1 MGVSVSNR
9 EEIADERK
17 TLVVKPLSMSLCFV
31 RHMQVT
37 LIIDS
42 GKILFQSIVRGEFTL
57 LSMLCDFVTE
67 LHS

>member
-9 EEIADERK
+9 EEIADECK
-17 TLVVKPLSMSLCFV
+17 TLVVKPLSMSLCSV

-42 GKILFQSIVRGEFTL
+42 GKILSQSIVKRRL
-57 LSMLCDFVTE
+57 LPSICAL
-67 LHS
+67 